1 MVSNTATNTNSFN
14 FKAAIL
20 SISLVFGIGGSISAV
35 LPAMQ
40 KALPNVSETGIN
52 LIATIPQAG
61 VIVFLLLSSV
71 FVQAV
76 GIKKTI
82 LIGLFMMGISGVV
95 PMFSES
101 YWLILTSRFIFG
113 AGIGLFNALAITIIN
128 LNFTGKEESKLLGFR
143 GSMEG
148 IGSTIASL
156 IVGALVILGWHAVFS
171 VYFLVFIIAIYFW
184 KFGPDISI
192 NQAHK
197 EQQPQKQ
204 EIDVKKIN
212 FKVWILGLILILLV
226 MVQIV
231 VIIQIPRILIN
242 RNIATAGVA
251 STIVALNTFAGMFG
265 GILFGTAYTKLGK
278 TSFTAFL
285 AGDAIG
291 LIILSSSTNLITAVL
306 GTILVGI
313 FGSFMCVAAFNL
325 MTNVTKPSERANANT
340 ILLLGCNVGSF
351 AAPFGIKLMQE
362 ILSNNVASPFIGFA
376 ITLAV
381 VSILFFVVRNSFY
394 RN

>member
-1 MVSNTATNTNSFN
+1 MVSNTATNTNSIN

-20 SISLVFGIGGSISAV
+20 SISLVFGTGGSISAV

-40 KALPNVSETGIN
+40 KALPNVNETGIN

-61 VIVFLLLSSV
+61 VIVFLLLSGI
-71 FVQAV
+71 FVNAM

-82 LIGLFMMGISGVV
+82 LTGLLIMGFSGIV
-95 PMFSES
+95 PIFSES
-101 YWLILTSRFIFG
+101 YWLILISRFIFG

-156 IVGALVILGWHAVFS
+156 LVGALVVLGWHAVFA

-184 KFGPDISI
+184 RFGPDISI
-192 NQAHK
+192 DHK
-197 EQQPQKQ
+197 QQQQHPGQ
-204 EIDVKKIN
+204 EIDIKKVN
-212 FKVWILGLILILLV
+212 FKVWILGLVLILLV

-242 RNIATAGVA
+242 RNIATTGVA
-251 STIVALNTFAGMFG
+251 SIIVALNTFAGMFG
-265 GILFGTAYTKLGK
+265 GILFGNAYTKLGK

-291 LIILSSSTNLITAVL
+291 LLILSLSTNLITAVL
-306 GTILVGI
+306 GTILVGV

-325 MTNVTKPSERANANT
+325 MTNVTEPSERANANT
-340 ILLLGCNVGSF
+340 ILLLGCNIGSF

-376 ITLAV
+376 ITLLV
-381 VSILFFVVRNSFY
+381 VSILFFIVRNSFY